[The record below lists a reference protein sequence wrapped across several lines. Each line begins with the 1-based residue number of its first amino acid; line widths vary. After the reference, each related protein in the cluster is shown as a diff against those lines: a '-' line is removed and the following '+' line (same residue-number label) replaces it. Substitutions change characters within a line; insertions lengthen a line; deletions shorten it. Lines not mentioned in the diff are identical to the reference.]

1 MNSPR
6 LAIKVVAGIIW
17 HPANTNNS
25 GNSNLDALSHSAD
38 GTAKPRLCPGER
50 ILLALRQAHQHQG
63 GLWEFP
69 GGKIDDGESGFDAL
83 KRELREEISINV
95 IQANAWL
102 QVSHDYPDKS
112 VDLEFWHVTQFAG
125 EPQGCEQQELRW
137 VSLAELDSYQF
148 PKANQAVVDAIMAC
162 VIADD

>member
-1 MNSPR
+1 MNSPGQAHSPR

-17 HPANTNNS
+17 HPAS
-25 GNSNLDALSHSAD
+25 SNLQALNGSAD
-38 GTAKPRLCPGER
+38 EIIRLQLRSSER

-69 GGKIDDGESGFDAL
+69 GGKVDADESGFNAL
-83 KRELREEISINV
+83 KRELQEEIAIEV
-95 IQANAWL
+95 EQANAWL

-112 VDLEFWHVTQFAG
+112 VDLEFWHVTQFNG

-137 VSLAELDSYQF
+137 VSLAELGSYQF
-148 PKANQAVVDAIMAC
+148 PKANQAVVDAIMAL
-162 VIADD
+162 VMADD